1 MKTFIFHFSL
11 VYSRQTRLGGNQQKM
26 NRQLIQGL
34 LTSLV
39 IYPMTSVAAL
49 HTFTA
54 HEVASFEWGTEAE
67 QIALTQAPA
76 NNFGPPSVLV
86 DETGRSLYL
95 LDSENQRILVFNTTN
110 NTFSSIWLSSIPL
123 SPKQASSSAPLS
135 PKNADDLCVMD
146 DGMHFYL
153 LFSRNQKVILYNR
166 TGKVI
171 RTYPIGNDIIP
182 IGIRCHKENGLVFEA
197 FDGQFYHQYDNKA
210 LVQIPIGKYA
220 FHVERHNDSQGTI
233 WLHNNETEL
242 GGEISVKSQ
251 TGLLKTINFIGLD
264 KDKNIYLSVE
274 EVVGEESLTENSKAE
289 NVRRFLRK
297 YTPKGELLAQVQL
310 PYSLYAYTYQDLAV
324 TPSGDVFQIVPLKE
338 SFEVVKWRSGV
349 QTKKRSPNSHKLS
362 QKLFSYTE
370 SQSKDFH
377 PSETDDGVAQQKS
390 DRPKQRGY
398 RKSLSRKQIIRQARA
413 YANHRFKVRS
423 ANITP
428 RRGTRYGRKR
438 VITPIRR
445 RGSYRGIPY
454 KWGGNN
460 SIASFKAGLR
470 AGKKAGDKCTAK
482 NRRCRGKYFG
492 SSRAVGVDCSGL
504 ISQVWGLEKKYGT
517 SRLPRISARISK
529 NKLRPGDILN
539 KPGHVMLFSHKN
551 RRGRFCV
558 YEASARDWKVA
569 ARCYSRSQIREYRAY
584 RYNRAHSSNKR
595 PAKLYVYG
603 STSLAERQSGSYT
616 AKLRYSD
623 GSSKEVTSRVSWT
636 VKRPYDKSRPPAYFS
651 GSRLHT
657 KSVNRDEKVYVKAS
671 YTEKGKR
678 LIAQTPVF
686 IRNTRSQGWWWW

>member
-86 DETGRSLYL
+86 DETG
-95 LDSENQRILVFNTTN
+95 
-110 NTFSSIWLSSIPL
+110 
-123 SPKQASSSAPLS
+123 
-135 PKNADDLCVMD
+135 
-146 DGMHFYL
+146 
-153 LFSRNQKVILYNR
+153 
-166 TGKVI
+166 I

-324 TPSGDVFQIVPLKE
+324 TPSGDVFQIVPLKD

-349 QTKKRSPNSHKLS
+349 QTKRRSANSHKLS

-584 RYNRAHSSNKR
+584 RYNRAHSS
-595 PAKLYVYG
+595 
-603 STSLAERQSGSYT
+603 
-616 AKLRYSD
+616 D